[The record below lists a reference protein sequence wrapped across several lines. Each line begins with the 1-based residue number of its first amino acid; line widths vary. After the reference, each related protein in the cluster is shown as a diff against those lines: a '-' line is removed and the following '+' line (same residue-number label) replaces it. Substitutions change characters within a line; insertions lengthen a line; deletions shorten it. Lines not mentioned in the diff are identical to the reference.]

1 MLNLCSGGIMGRN
14 RVVAFKGLQ
23 CVALIAVAASLAG
36 CGGGM
41 SLWGAN
47 DTPVASTTASPPPA
61 TAAIE
66 TRLKPGDRMKIVVF
80 GQESFSGDYVVDG
93 AGNIT
98 LPIAG
103 PVPATGLTSRE
114 LEVVLAEKL
123 RQNQVA
129 NPQVS
134 VLLDVPQAY

>member
-1 MLNLCSGGIMGRN
+1 MGLY
-14 RVVAFKGLQ
+14 RVKAVKLLQ
-23 CVALIAVAASLAG
+23 SLAITAVAASLSACASGAG
-36 CGGGM
+36 
-41 SLWGAN
+41 LWGAS

-61 TAAIE
+61 TAVTE
-66 TRLKPGDRMKIVVF
+66 TRLKPGDRLKIVVF

-123 RQNQVA
+123 RQNQVS

-134 VLLDVPQAY
+134 VLMDTPQAY

>member
-1 MLNLCSGGIMGRN
+1 MKAVKL
-14 RVVAFKGLQ
+14 LQ
-23 CVALIAVAASLAG
+23 CVALTAVAASLSACASGAG
-36 CGGGM
+36 
-41 SLWGAN
+41 LWGVS
-47 DTPVASTTASPPPA
+47 DTPVASTTASPPA

-66 TRLKPGDRMKIVVF
+66 TRLKPGDRLKIVVF

-134 VLLDVPQAY
+134 VLMDSPQAY

>member
-1 MLNLCSGGIMGRN
+1 MGRN
-14 RVVAFKGLQ
+14 QLNLLTSMRGA
-23 CVALIAVAASLAG
+23 ALIAAAFALSG
-36 CGGGM
+36 CGGGA

-61 TAAIE
+61 TAAVE
-66 TRLKPGDRMKIVVF
+66 TRLKPGDRLKIVVF

-98 LPIAG
+98 LPITG
-103 PVPATGLTSRE
+103 PVPATGLSSRE
-114 LEVVLAEKL
+114 LEVLLAEKL
-123 RQNQVA
+123 RQNQVS

-134 VLLDVPQAY
+134 VLLDAPQAY

>member
-1 MLNLCSGGIMGRN
+1 MGISHLRF
-14 RVVAFKGLQ
+14 RVHG
-23 CVALIAVAASLAG
+23 ALRAATLAAVATVMGG
-36 CGGGM
+36 CGM
-41 SLWGAN
+41 SMWGSS
-47 DTPVASTTASPPPA
+47 DTPVASAPPQPAPPSTAS
-61 TAAIE
+61 IE
-66 TRLKPGDRMKIVVF
+66 QRLKPGDRVKIVVF

-103 PVPATGLTSRE
+103 PVPATGLSSRE

-123 RQNQVA
+123 RQNQVS

-134 VLLDVPQAY
+134 VLLDTPAN

>member
-1 MLNLCSGGIMGRN
+1 MWRPVSGGNAGLY
-14 RVVAFKGLQ
+14 RVKAVKLLQ
-23 CVALIAVAASLAG
+23 CVALTAVAASLSA
-36 CGGGM
+36 CASGGG
-41 SLWGAN
+41 LWGVS
-47 DTPVASTTASPPPA
+47 DTPVASTTASPPA

-66 TRLKPGDRMKIVVF
+66 TRLKPGDRLKIVVF

-134 VLLDVPQAY
+134 VLMDSPQAY